1 MWGGYG
7 VKDTQAIAYLRKYKT
22 FIALR

>member
-7 VKDTQAIAYLRKYKT
+7 VKDTQAIAYARKYKT
-22 FIALR
+22 SIALR